1 MLNIGLL
8 LIATNR
14 YYEYA
19 LDLIQSADTYFL
31 PQHNVSYFL
40 FTNREFPANLTNRKI
55 VCTPIEHKPWPWM
68 TLGRYHIFS
77 QYKQIFKDMNY
88 LFYCDA
94 DMRFVGDVGEEI
106 LSDLVATQ
114 HPGYCGTRGT
124 PETNI
129 ASLAYI
135 PPDQPMQYFA
145 GGFNGGSVDHY
156 LSMAQKLST
165 NIDKDYHNH
174 IIAIWH
180 DESHMNKYF
189 AYNAPTKI
197 LSPSYCYGEN
207 MNLPYSAKIIALNK
221 NHQYMRT

>member
-8 LIATNR
+8 LIATNK

-19 LDLIQSADTYFL
+19 LDLIHSADKHFL

-40 FTNREFPANLTNRKI
+40 FTNRDCPTNLTTRKI
-55 VCTPIEHKPWPWM
+55 VYTPIEHKPWPWM

-77 QYKQIFKDMNY
+77 QYKYLFKDMNY

-106 LSDLVATQ
+106 LSELVATQ

-124 PETNI
+124 PETNT

-145 GGFNGGSVDHY
+145 GGFNGGSADHY
-156 LSMAQKLST
+156 LSMAKELSI
-165 NIDKDYHNH
+165 NIDKDYHNN

-180 DESHMNKYF
+180 DESHINKYF
-189 AYNAPTKI
+189 TNNLPSKI
-197 LSPSYCYGEN
+197 LPPHYCHPEY
-207 MNLPYSAKIIALNK
+207 YSLSDQTKIIALLK
-221 NHQYMRT
+221 EHTKCRQ